1 MWKALWYQIDRLVT
15 DLWERIPSLWDLGL
29 FTIDKNAITLGQII
43 ASLLLLVVGYFVVR
57 KLTRHLESHILKR
70 MEVQASVS
78 HAISTFI
85 LYFSMVILV
94 LFTLRLMNIPIAVF
108 TVIGGAIAVGV
119 GLGSQNIVNNFIS
132 GLIVI
137 LEHPVRPGD
146 IVEVEGITGEVE
158 RIGARAT
165 RIKSVDN
172 THIVVPNSSFL
183 EKNVLNWT
191 LHDSIIRREVDVGV
205 IYGSPT
211 RQVEKLLKAAVF
223 GNKMV
228 LKIPEPIVFFK
239 AFGNSALEFSIS
251 FWIRVRRIMDLRTVP
266 SDICFRIDDLFRKN
280 GIVVAFPQKD
290 LHFRNSLQV
299 EWKKPPS
306 VSEYSSSD

>member
-1 MWKALWYQIDRLVT
+1 MWQALWYQIDRFIT
-15 DLWERIPSLWDLGL
+15 NLWERIPSLWDLTL
-29 FTIDKNAITLGQII
+29 FTIDTNPITLGQII
-43 ASLLLLVVGYFVVR
+43 ASVFLLFVGYYAVR
-57 KLTRHLESHILKR
+57 KLTRHLELHILKR

-78 HAISTFI
+78 HAISTFL
-85 LYFSMVILV
+85 LYFAMVVLI
-94 LFTLRLMNIPIAVF
+94 LFTLRLLNIPIAIF

-137 LEHPVRPGD
+137 LEQPVRPGD
-146 IVEVEGITGEVE
+146 IVKVEGVTGEVE

-165 RIKSVDN
+165 RIRSVDN

-211 RQVEKLLKAAVF
+211 RKVEEMLKTAVY
-223 GNKMV
+223 GHKMV
-228 LKIPEPIVFFK
+228 LKKPEPIVFFK
-239 AFGNSALEFSIS
+239 AFGNNALEFSIS
-251 FWIRVRRIMDLRTVP
+251 FWIRVKSILDLRAVP
-266 SDICFRIDDLFRKN
+266 SDICFRVDELFREN
-280 GIVVAFPQKD
+280 NIAVAFPQKD
-290 LHFRNSLQV
+290 LHFRTPLQV
-299 EWKKPPS
+299 EWKKKAPHD
-306 VSEYSSSD
+306 SEHLL

>member
-1 MWKALWYQIDRLVT
+1 MWKALWYQIDRLIT
-15 DLWERIPSLWDLGL
+15 DLWEKIPSLWDLSI
-29 FTIDKNAITLGQII
+29 FTVDKNAITLGQII
-43 ASLLLLVVGYFVVR
+43 ASLLLLIVGYFVIR
-57 KLTRHLESHILKR
+57 KMTRHLDAHILRR

-78 HAISTFI
+78 NAISTFI
-85 LYFSMVILV
+85 LYFLMVILI

-137 LEHPVRPGD
+137 LEHPIRPGD
-146 IVEVEGITGEVE
+146 IVEVEGVTGEVE

-191 LHDSIIRREVDVGV
+191 LHDPIIRREVDVGV

-211 RQVEKLLKAAVF
+211 QQVEELLKSAVL
-223 GNKMV
+223 GHKRV
-228 LKIPEPIVFFK
+228 LKKPEPIVFFK
-239 AFGNSALEFSIS
+239 AFGNNSLEFSIS
-251 FWIRVRRIMDLRTVP
+251 FWIKVKLIMDLRTVP

-290 LHFRNSLQV
+290 LHFRTPLRV
-299 EWKKPPS
+299 EWKDSTSVSKPPL
-306 VSEYSSSD
+306 